1 MADSKRFCFDTKE
14 YLNTF
19 YCILDQMV
27 REMTTANLTESIS
40 NNFIVQMIPHHQAA
54 IQMSENLLK
63 YTDWCPLKTIAEQII
78 DEQTKGIAEMEALL
92 GDCSCL
98 LNCEKDICLY
108 DRRTCQIM
116 EIMFTDMEF
125 AKQTDSI
132 DANFMFEMIP
142 HHLGAVSMA
151 ENALHYEVCDGL
163 VPILESIIT
172 SQRRG
177 VRQMQGLLRR
187 IGYSMQA

>member
-1 MADSKRFCFDTKE
+1 MGKNDMFCFNTKE

-19 YCILDQMV
+19 YCILDQMI

-63 YTDWCPLKTIAEQII
+63 YSEFCPLKTIASQII
-78 DEQTKGIAEMEALL
+78 EEQTKGIAEMEALL
-92 GDCSCL
+92 KSCSCL
-98 LNCEKDICLY
+98 INCDKDLCLY
-108 DRRTCQIM
+108 DRRVCQVM
-116 EIMFTDMEF
+116 EVMFTDMEY
-125 AKQTDSI
+125 AQATNSI
-132 DANFMFEMIP
+132 DANFIMEMIP

-163 VPILESIIT
+163 VPILESIVS
-172 SQRRG
+172 SQRQE
-177 VRQMQGLLRR
+177 VRQMQCLLRR
-187 IGYSMQA
+187 LGY

>member
-1 MADSKRFCFDTKE
+1 MASNERFCFDTKE

-27 REMTTANLTESIS
+27 REMTTAKLTESLS

-54 IQMSENLLK
+54 IQMSETLLK
-63 YTDWCPLKTIAEQII
+63 YSDWCPLKTIAEQII
-78 DEQTKGIAEMEALL
+78 EEQTKGIADMEALL
-92 GDCSCL
+92 GSCSCL
-98 LNCEKDICLY
+98 INCDKDICLY

-125 AKQTDSI
+125 SRQTDSI
-132 DANFMFEMIP
+132 DANFMLEMIP
-142 HHLGAVSMA
+142 HHLGAVSMS
-151 ENALHYEVCDGL
+151 ENALHYEVCDEL
-163 VPILESIIT
+163 VPILESIVT
-172 SQRRG
+172 SQRRS

-187 IGYSMQA
+187 SGYSM

>member
-1 MADSKRFCFDTKE
+1 MASNERFCFDTKE

-19 YCILDQMV
+19 YCIFDHMV
-27 REMTTANLTESIS
+27 QEMTTAKLTESIS

-63 YTDWCPLKTIAEQII
+63 YSDWCPLKTIAEQII
-78 DEQTKGIAEMEALL
+78 QEQTKGVADMEALL
-92 GDCSCL
+92 GSCSCL
-98 LNCEKDICLY
+98 INCGKDICLY

-116 EIMFTDMEF
+116 EVMFTDMEF
-125 AKQTDSI
+125 SRQTDSI
-132 DANFMFEMIP
+132 DANFMLEMIP
-142 HHLGAVSMA
+142 HHLGAVSMS
-151 ENALHYEVCDGL
+151 ENALHYEVCGEL

-172 SQRRG
+172 TQRRG

-187 IGYSMQA
+187 IGYSM

>member
-1 MADSKRFCFDTKE
+1 MASSERFCFDTKE

-19 YCILDQMV
+19 YCILDTMV

-63 YTDWCPLKTIAEQII
+63 YSSWCPLKTIAEQII
-78 DEQTKGIAEMEALL
+78 EEQKQETADMEALL
-92 GDCSCL
+92 GSCSCL
-98 LNCEKDICLY
+98 LNCDKELCLY
-108 DRRTCQIM
+108 DRRTCQIL

-125 AKQTDSI
+125 ARQTNSV
-132 DANFMFEMIP
+132 DANFMLEMIP
-142 HHLGAVSMA
+142 HHLGAISMA
-151 ENALHYEVCDGL
+151 ENALHYEVCEGL
-163 VPILESIIT
+163 IPMLESTIT

-187 IGYSMQA
+187 IGYGM